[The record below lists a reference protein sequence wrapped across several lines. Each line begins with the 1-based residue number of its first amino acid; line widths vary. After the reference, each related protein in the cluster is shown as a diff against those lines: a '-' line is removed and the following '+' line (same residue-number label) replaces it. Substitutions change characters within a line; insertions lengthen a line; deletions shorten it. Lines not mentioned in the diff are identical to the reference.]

1 MLHGRGQLHFS
12 GIGADGIQLDKL
24 PPLDV
29 EGFAQ
34 RGHCLQLGADGGL
47 HRLHGSGTGFVLGQ
61 LVQGRFDSGVDI
73 AAELP
78 QGQCRQHQRGRY
90 VKFDGCTAF

>member
-12 GIGADGIQLDKL
+12 GVGAGGVQLNKL

-47 HRLHGSGTGFVLGQ
+47 HCLHGSGTGFVLGQ
-61 LVQGRFDSGVDI
+61 LVQGRFDRGVDI

-78 QGQCRQHQRGRY
+78 
-90 VKFDGCTAF
+90 